1 MKYIHTFFST
11 IAVAVPGR
19 FLAIVNKVKAH
30 KNDQHVIYIATL
42 RNPHRF
48 EEKNSRKFF
57 KYVP

>member
-42 RNPHRF
+42 LTV
-48 EEKNSRKFF
+48 S
-57 KYVP
+57 

>member
-30 KNDQHVIYIATL
+30 KNDQHVIYIATKSSPF
-42 RNPHRF
+42 RR
-48 EEKNSRKFF
+48 KNSRKFF